1 EREPVRADQ
10 LLVQRALAPTRSAAQ
25 RLIDA
30 GAVRWLGPKGWALPR
45 KAGEDLP
52 ADCEVEVTD
61 DAELR
66 YASRGGLKLEAA
78 LAHCGIDVAGA
89 NALDIGQSTGGF
101 TDVLLQRGAL
111 RVVGLDV
118 GRGQLAAALASDARV
133 VCHEGINA
141 RDVTGSEFAQAEP
154 VKSFGIV
161 VADLSFITLTHV
173 LPTIAAYL
181 ADDGNA
187 VLLVKPQFE
196 LQPEDIGKGGMVK
209 HASAYPR
216 VETRIRDACRAL
228 DLEVQRYFESTVAGG
243 DGNREFFVW
252 ARQALGV
259 PSPAPTPPKKKP
271 THRGEAP

>member
-1 EREPVRADQ
+1 MRADQ
-10 LLVQRALAPTRSAAQ
+10 LLVQKGLAPTRSAAQ
-25 RLIDA
+25 RLIDT
-30 GAVRWLGPKGWALPR
+30 GAVRWLGPKGWAVPR

-52 ADCEVEVTD
+52 DGCQIEVTD

-66 YASRGGLKLEAA
+66 FASRGGLKLDAA
-78 LAHCGIDVAGA
+78 LAKCSVDVGGA
-89 NALDIGQSTGGF
+89 NCLDVGQSTGGF
-101 TDVLLQRGAL
+101 TDALLQRGAA

-118 GRGQLAAALASDARV
+118 GRGQLAAVLAADDRV

-141 RDVTGSEFAQAEP
+141 RDVAGSVFAQDEP
-154 VKSFGIV
+154 AHSFAIV

-181 ADDGNA
+181 APGGQA

-216 VETRIRDACRAL
+216 VETRIRDACAAL
-228 DLEVQRYFESTVAGG
+228 GLEVRDYFASTVTGG

-252 ARQALGV
+252 ATL
-259 PSPAPTPPKKKP
+259 PA
-271 THRGEAP
+271 